1 MMTKINLGCGKD
13 YIDDWVNVDF
23 YDDSTC
29 DIKHDLEIFPW
40 PWEDNSVSE
49 ILIKHTLEHLGAD
62 WKVYIKILQEM
73 YRVCEDD
80 AHIQVDVPSP
90 WHWNYISDPTH
101 VRPVTP
107 DGLNLFSKEHCQKCI
122 YEGKSETPFAI
133 IYDVDLR
140 PHDVEWKF
148 DQLWQGKIDR
158 GEIHRSQIEEIHAN
172 YRNVVTEFK
181 IPLAVVKS
189 EESAKKHT
197 YEHRLHLSDG
207 SVPDKTPS
215 PSNIVYT

>member
-1 MMTKINLGCGKD
+1 MTKINLGCGKD
-13 YIDDWVNVDF
+13 YLDDWVNVDF

-29 DIKHDLEIFPW
+29 DIKHDLEVFPW

-49 ILIKHTLEHLGAD
+49 IRIIHTIEHLGAD

-73 YRVCEDD
+73 YRVCEDE

-107 DGLNLFSKEHCQKCI
+107 DGLNLFSKEHCQRCI
-122 YEGKSETPFAI
+122 DEGMSETPFAM

-140 PHDVEWKF
+140 PHNVIWKY
-148 DQLWQGKIDR
+148 DGMWQGKIDR
-158 GEIHRSQIEEIHAN
+158 GEIHQSQMEEIHSN
-172 YRNVVTEFK
+172 YRNVVTEFQ

-189 EESAKKHT
+189 EESSKKHT

-207 SVPDKTPS
+207 SGPNKTPP
-215 PSNIVYT
+215 PSNIVRS

>member
-13 YIDDWVNVDF
+13 YLDDWVNVDF

-29 DIKHDLEIFPW
+29 DIKHDLEVFPW

-49 ILIKHTLEHLGAD
+49 IRIIHTLEHLGAD

-122 YEGKSETPFAI
+122 DEGMSETPFAM

-148 DQLWQGKIDR
+148 DLLWQGKIDR
-158 GEIHRSQIEEIHAN
+158 GEIQRSQIEEIHAN

-207 SVPDKTPS
+207 SVPDKTPP

>member
-29 DIKHDLEIFPW
+29 DIKHDLEVFPW

-49 ILIKHTLEHLGAD
+49 IRIIHTLEHLGAD

-80 AHIQVDVPSP
+80 ANIQVDVPSP
-90 WHWNYISDPTH
+90 WHWNYISDPPH

-122 YEGKSETPFAI
+122 DEGMSETPFAV

-158 GEIHRSQIEEIHAN
+158 GEIHRSQIEEIHSN

-207 SVPDKTPS
+207 SVPDKTPP

>member
-13 YIDDWVNVDF
+13 YLDDWVNVDF

-29 DIKHDLEIFPW
+29 DIKHDLEVFPW

-49 ILIKHTLEHLGAD
+49 IRIIHTLEHLGAD

-122 YEGKSETPFAI
+122 DEGMSETPFAI

-158 GEIHRSQIEEIHAN
+158 GEIHRSQIEEIHSN

-207 SVPDKTPS
+207 SVPDKTPP

>member
-13 YIDDWVNVDF
+13 YLNDWVNVDF

-90 WHWNYISDPTH
+90 WHWNYISDTTH

-122 YEGKSETPFAI
+122 DEGMSETPFAM

-158 GEIHRSQIEEIHAN
+158 GEIQRSQIEEIHAN

-207 SVPDKTPS
+207 SVPDKTPP

>member
-1 MMTKINLGCGKD
+1 MAKLNLGCGKN

-23 YDDSTC
+23 YDDSKC
-29 DIKHDLEIFPW
+29 DVIHDLEEFPW

-49 ILIKHTLEHLGAD
+49 IKIIHTLEHLGAD

-80 AHIQVDVPSP
+80 AEIMVAVPSP
-90 WHWNYISDPTH
+90 WHWNFTADPSH

-122 YEGKSETPFAI
+122 DDNQSETPFAM
-133 IYDVDLR
+133 IYNIDLR
-140 PHDVEWKF
+140 PHDVKSVY
-148 DQLWQGKIDR
+148 DKMWQGKLDR
-158 GEIHRSQIEEIHAN
+158 GEVHLSQMGEIYNN
-172 YRNVVTEFK
+172 YRNVVSEFQ

-189 EESAKKHT
+189 EETAKKHT
-197 YEHRLHLSDG
+197 YEHKLHLPDG
-207 SVPDKTPS
+207 SNPNKTEP
-215 PSNIVYT
+215 PSNIVRS

>member
-1 MMTKINLGCGKD
+1 MTKINLGCGKD
-13 YIDDWVNVDF
+13 YLDDWVNVDF

-29 DIKHDLEIFPW
+29 DIKHDLEVFPW

-73 YRVCEDD
+73 YRVCKDD
-80 AHIQVDVPSP
+80 TLIQVDVPSP

-122 YEGKSETPFAI
+122 DEGMSETPFAM

-140 PHDVEWKF
+140 PHNVEWKF

-158 GEIHRSQIEEIHAN
+158 GEIHHSQLEEIHAN

-181 IPLAVVKS
+181 IPIAVVKS

-207 SVPDKTPS
+207 SVPNKTPP
-215 PSNIVYT
+215 PSNIVRS

>member
-1 MMTKINLGCGKD
+1 MTKINLGCGKD
-13 YIDDWVNVDF
+13 YLDDWVNVDF

-122 YEGKSETPFAI
+122 DEGMSETPFAI

-158 GEIHRSQIEEIHAN
+158 GEIQRSQIEEIHAN

-181 IPLAVVKS
+181 ISLAVVKS

-197 YEHRLHLSDG
+197 YEHRLHLADG
-207 SVPDKTPS
+207 SAPNKTSP
-215 PSNIVYT
+215 PSNIVRS

>member
-1 MMTKINLGCGKD
+1 MKLNLGCGKD
-13 YIDDWVNVDF
+13 YIDGWVNVVF
-23 YDDSTC
+23 YDDSKC
-29 DIKHDLEIFPW
+29 DVTHDLEEFPW
-40 PWEDNSVSE
+40 PWENDSVSE
-49 ILIKHTLEHLGAD
+49 IRIIHTLEHLGAD

-73 YRVCEDD
+73 YRVCKDD

-122 YEGKSETPFAI
+122 DKEQSETPFAM

-140 PHDVEWKF
+140 PHDVEWV
-148 DQLWQGKIDR
+148 LGENWQNKLDR
-158 GEIHRSQIEEIHAN
+158 GEVQQSQLEEFHDM
-172 YRNVVTEFK
+172 YRNVVQESK

-189 EESAKKHT
+189 EETDKKHR
-197 YEHRLHLSDG
+197 YEERLHLPDG
-207 SVPDKTPS
+207 KGIPIDL
-215 PSNIVYT
+215 PSNIIRQ

>member
-1 MMTKINLGCGKD
+1 MKLNLGCGKD
-13 YIDDWVNVDF
+13 YIDGWVNVDL

-29 DIKHDLEIFPW
+29 DIKHDLEVFPW

-49 ILIKHTLEHLGAD
+49 IRIIHTLEHLGAD

-122 YEGKSETPFAI
+122 DEGMSETPFAM

>member
-13 YIDDWVNVDF
+13 YLDDWVNVDF

-29 DIKHDLEIFPW
+29 DIKHDLEVFPW

-49 ILIKHTLEHLGAD
+49 IRIIHTLEHLGAD

-122 YEGKSETPFAI
+122 DEGMSETPFAM

-158 GEIHRSQIEEIHAN
+158 GEIQRSQIEEIHAN

-207 SVPDKTPS
+207 SVPDKTPP

>member
-13 YIDDWVNVDF
+13 YLDDWVNVDF

-122 YEGKSETPFAI
+122 DEGMSETPFAM

-148 DQLWQGKIDR
+148 DLLWQGKIDR
-158 GEIHRSQIEEIHAN
+158 GEIQRSQIEEIHAN

-197 YEHRLHLSDG
+197 YEHKLHLPGGEIPS
-207 SVPDKTPS
+207 KTES
-215 PSNIVYT
+215 PSNIVRS

>member
-13 YIDDWVNVDF
+13 YLDDWVNVDF

-29 DIKHDLEIFPW
+29 DIKHDLEVFPW

-49 ILIKHTLEHLGAD
+49 IRIIHTLEHLGAD

-122 YEGKSETPFAI
+122 DEGMSETPFAM

-207 SVPDKTPS
+207 SVPDKTPP

>member
-1 MMTKINLGCGKD
+1 MTKINLGCGKD
-13 YIDDWVNVDF
+13 YLDDWVNVDF

-29 DIKHDLEIFPW
+29 DIKHDLEVFPW

-49 ILIKHTLEHLGAD
+49 IRIIHTLEHLGAD

-122 YEGKSETPFAI
+122 DEGMSETPFAM

-158 GEIHRSQIEEIHAN
+158 GEIHRSQIEEIHSN

>member
-1 MMTKINLGCGKD
+1 MTKINLGCGKD
-13 YIDDWVNVDF
+13 YLDDWVNVDF

-122 YEGKSETPFAI
+122 DKGMSETPFAM

-158 GEIHRSQIEEIHAN
+158 GEIQRSQIEEIHAN

-181 IPLAVVKS
+181 ISLAVVKS

-197 YEHRLHLSDG
+197 YEHRLHLADG
-207 SVPDKTPS
+207 SAPNKTSP
-215 PSNIVYT
+215 PSNIVRS

>member
-29 DIKHDLEIFPW
+29 DIKHDLEVFPW

-49 ILIKHTLEHLGAD
+49 IRIIHTLDHLGAD

-122 YEGKSETPFAI
+122 DEGMSETPFAM

>member
-1 MMTKINLGCGKD
+1 MTKINLGCGKD
-13 YIDDWVNVDF
+13 YLDDWVNVDF

-29 DIKHDLEIFPW
+29 DIKHDLEVFPW

-49 ILIKHTLEHLGAD
+49 IRIIHTLEHLGAD

-122 YEGKSETPFAI
+122 DEGMSETPFAM

>member
-1 MMTKINLGCGKD
+1 MTKINLGCGKD
-13 YIDDWVNVDF
+13 YLDDWVNVDF

-29 DIKHDLEIFPW
+29 DIKHDLEVFPW

-49 ILIKHTLEHLGAD
+49 IRIIHTLEHLGAD

-122 YEGKSETPFAI
+122 DEGMSETPFAM

-148 DQLWQGKIDR
+148 DGMWQGKIDR
-158 GEIHRSQIEEIHAN
+158 GEVHRSQMEEIHAN
-172 YRNVVTEFK
+172 YRNVVTEFR

-197 YEHRLHLSDG
+197 YEHRLHLADG
-207 SVPDKTPS
+207 SAPNKTSP
-215 PSNIVYT
+215 PSNIVRS